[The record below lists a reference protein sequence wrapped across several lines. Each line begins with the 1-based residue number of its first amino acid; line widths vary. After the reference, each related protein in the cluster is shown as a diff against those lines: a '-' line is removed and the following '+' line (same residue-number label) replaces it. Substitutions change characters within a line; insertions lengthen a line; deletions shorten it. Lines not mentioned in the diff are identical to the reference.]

1 MSKNFVKIFEDLNE
15 SIFCK
20 NNQKNCVLIESKEYE
35 QYTKS
40 EICGNTKSIYNII
53 KKENSYLFSTKQN
66 SYSLTFEFSKRIKIS
81 SYMIEAS
88 INTIGT
94 TCYWGYPSEWS
105 LEGSN
110 SQNHLWEKID

>member
-1 MSKNFVKIFEDLNE
+1 MKVFFVKI
-15 SIFCK
+15 IK
-20 NNQKNCVLIESKEYE
+20 KNCVLIERKEYE
-35 QYTKS
+35 QYTD

-94 TCYWGYPSEWS
+94 SCYWGYPSEWT

-110 SQNHLWEKID
+110 SQNYLWEKIDEQK